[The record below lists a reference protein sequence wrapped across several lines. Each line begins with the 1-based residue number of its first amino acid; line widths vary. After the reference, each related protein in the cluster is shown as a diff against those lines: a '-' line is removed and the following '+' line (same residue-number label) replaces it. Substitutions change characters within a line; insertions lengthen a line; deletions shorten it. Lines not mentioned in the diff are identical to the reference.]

1 MKQHIDK
8 SHEHYRCTGDSCD
21 HPEDDRAEND
31 GAENDGAKPSKPLR
45 GSR

>member
-8 SHEHYRCTGDSCD
+8 SHEHYRRTGDSCN
-21 HPEDDRAEND
+21 HPEDD